1 MGSKLFPKEIID
13 NSSEANFSKHSMQT
27 KLIYITVLA
36 ALVAIFV
43 ALPLIQ
49 VTVSIKSQ
57 GLIKPL
63 TNRNQLVSLVSG
75 NIEELY
81 IEENASVVR
90 GQMVAKIS
98 APVLNEQTT
107 FNEQRQK
114 KIRRYLSDLN
124 VLLKVDASQM
134 LRSFGSN
141 NVNTELPSPL
151 VQYKEQILDAI
162 QGIKQSSQPGTANSS
177 FSNNNGTI
185 ILDNARTKLWKLLH
199 ISSSNLLNVQ
209 DQQKETYIQAL
220 SQFKQSVAGPLQRIE
235 AAQKKLDRHELL
247 NSRGIITD
255 ATYNKSQ
262 ANLDDAWNELLTML
276 GKEVLSILNVSS
288 PENQA
293 EQTSQENQT
302 IDLQTAKYRSSLL
315 EFRQQVR
322 SNIHQIKMTRQKFN
336 RNKELY
342 QRDVISEAAYEKVS
356 FELES
361 AKNDFELLF
370 DQQRN
375 KWQAEK
381 VSFQDELEQLGTD
394 QQQTRE
400 KKEKYN
406 IKAPISG
413 TIQNMK
419 GLYVG
424 SPVSP
429 NQTLAEISP
438 DTSLIAECYVPP
450 KDIGL
455 LKEGMDVRFQI
466 TAFDYNQW
474 GLLKGTV
481 QEISND
487 VTVVNDR
494 PVFKVQASLEKTWL
508 ELKNGYRG
516 DLKKGMSLQARFKV
530 TERSL
535 FQLLYD
541 NLDDWLNPKWD
552 DQNEQPQQAAM

>member
-1 MGSKLFPKEIID
+1 MGNKLFPKEIID
-13 NSSEANFSKHSMQT
+13 NSSEANFSKHSLQT
-27 KLIYITVLA
+27 KLIYITVLG
-36 ALVAIFV
+36 ALIAIFV

-49 VTVSIKSQ
+49 VTVSVKSQ

-81 IEENASVVR
+81 IQENTPVER
-90 GQMVAKIS
+90 GQTVAKIS
-98 APVLNEQTT
+98 TPVLREQTT
-107 FNEQRQK
+107 FNKQNQQK
-114 KIRRYLSDLN
+114 VRRYLSDLTT
-124 VLLKVDASQM
+124 LLKLDASQV
-134 LRSFGSN
+134 LRSFDNSASIS
-141 NVNTELPSPL
+141 TTTSSSPL
-151 VQYKEQILDAI
+151 AQYKSQILDVM
-162 QGIKQSSQPGTANSS
+162 QSIEERSPKGSS
-177 FSNNNGTI
+177 NDNV
-185 ILDNARTKLWKLLH
+185 ILENVRTKLRELLQ
-199 ISSSNLLNVQ
+199 IPPSDLLKGQN
-209 DQQKETYIQAL
+209 QQKETYTQAL
-220 SQFKQSVAGPLQRIE
+220 SQFKQSIAIPLKRI
-235 AAQKKLDRHELL
+235 KKAREKLSRHELL
-247 NSRGIITD
+247 KNRGIISD
-255 ATYNKSQ
+255 STYKTSQ
-262 ANLDDAWNELLTML
+262 AKLDVLWDELLKTIGQKTL
-276 GKEVLSILNVSS
+276 SVLDVSS
-288 PENQA
+288 SEAQPEQPP
-293 EQTSQENQT
+293 QQRQS
-302 IDLQTAKYRSSLL
+302 IDLQTAKYSRSLL
-315 EFRQQVR
+315 EFRQQVQ
-322 SNIHQIKMTRQKFN
+322 SNIQQIKMTRQKFN

-342 QRDVISEAAYEKVS
+342 EQDVISEAAYEKIN

-361 AKNDFELLF
+361 AINDFELLY
-370 DQQRN
+370 DQQQN
-375 KWQAEK
+375 KWQADK
-381 VSFQDELEQLGTD
+381 VSYQDELEQLETEQG
-394 QQQTRE
+394 QAQE

-424 SPVSP
+424 SPVST

-455 LKEGMDVRFQI
+455 LREGMDVRLQV

-494 PVFKVQASLEKTWL
+494 PVFKVRASLEKTWL
-508 ELKNGYRG
+508 ELQNGYRG
-516 DLKKGMSLQARFKV
+516 DLKKGMSLQARFKI

-535 FQLLYD
+535 FQMLYD
-541 NLDDWLNPKWD
+541 NLDDWLNPKWN